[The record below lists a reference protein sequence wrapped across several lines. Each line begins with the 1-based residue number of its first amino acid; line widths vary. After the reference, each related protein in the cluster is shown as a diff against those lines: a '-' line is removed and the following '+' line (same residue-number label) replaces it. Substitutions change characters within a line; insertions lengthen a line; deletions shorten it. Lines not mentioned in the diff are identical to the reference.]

1 MPANVT
7 HMLIAH
13 KALQTLKGKGVDE
26 FAEFAEML
34 DDTSGN
40 KNYKA
45 YFNLGSLGPDLYYY
59 SKISSSIAY
68 MLQDG
73 FVQAKGVK
81 LWSYH
86 LHSHRPNEFL
96 LKLIEIMFS
105 DVIRIIEKGKVK
117 LYGEDDIR
125 KLAYIAGHLTHIAAD
140 RVIQPVANSIAPPS
154 YRSSENWKKRREC
167 QVFQDYFL
175 YEEVYRLEGKS
186 GPKYEFLKQAF
197 HNWIDCVRRVPSTKE
212 RFGYLLERSL
222 FLRCSIWSLMRYL
235 IGYIRVTAFQSTE
248 EWFQDFLQRGFVE
261 TYGGCPSKE
270 EIKDSVDYL
279 RLMLLACQKFGPY
292 RKADKEYKQN
302 RDGSAMYKEYI
313 KDMNYIKY
321 YRLAVELSV
330 IYLIA
335 LYEVYFVLK
344 KGLDFTDKLKKRFL
358 MIVSDVDLSRPFKM
372 KIFEKTLTALR
383 NESTMETAFGTH
395 TSKLLA
401 KTKFITTNRIFKT
414 GSDRDIV
421 QA

>member
-59 SKISSSIAY
+59 SKISSSIAD

-86 LHSHRPNEFL
+86 LHSHSPNKFL
-96 LKLIEIMFS
+96 LKLIEIIFS
-105 DVIRIIEKGKVK
+105 DVIREKGEVK
-117 LYGEDDIR
+117 PNDDDIR

-140 RVIQPVANSIAPPS
+140 QVIHPIVNSIAGPC
-154 YRSSENWKKRREC
+154 YRSGENWKKHRKCE
-167 QVFQDYFL
+167 VFQDYFL

-197 HNWIDCVRRVPSTKE
+197 HNWIECVSRAPSSKE
-212 RFGYLLERSL
+212 RFGYLLERGL
-222 FLRCSIWSLMRYL
+222 LLKWSIWSLIRYL
-235 IGYIRVTAFQSTE
+235 IGYLRVTTFQSTE

-261 TYGGCPSKE
+261 TYDGCPSKE

-302 RDGSAMYKEYI
+302 RDGSAMYQEYI
-313 KDMNYIKY
+313 KDVNYIKY
-321 YRLAVELSV
+321 YRLAVELAV

-335 LYEVYFVLK
+335 LYEVYFVLRE
-344 KGLDFTDKLKKRFL
+344 GRDFTDKQKKRFL
-358 MIVSDVDLSRPFKM
+358 KIVSDADLSCPLKM
-372 KIFEKTLTALR
+372 MILEKALYELR
-383 NESTMETAFGTH
+383 NKISIGTGIRTH
-395 TSKLLA
+395 TSGLLE
-401 KTKFITTNRIFKT
+401 KTEFLTPSRIFEIEN
-414 GSDRDIV
+414 DRDIV